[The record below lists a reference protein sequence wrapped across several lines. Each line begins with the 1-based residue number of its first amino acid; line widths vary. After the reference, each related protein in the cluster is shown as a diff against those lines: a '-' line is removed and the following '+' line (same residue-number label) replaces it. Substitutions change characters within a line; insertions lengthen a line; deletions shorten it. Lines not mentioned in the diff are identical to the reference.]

1 MPTKKYDFIVFL
13 TRYVNYC
20 MRFVNL
26 LLQNDIVPII
36 VFDGAD
42 LPIKEATNN
51 ERKEYIFWALY
62 DF

>member
-1 MPTKKYDFIVFL
+1 
-13 TRYVNYC
+13 